1 MMKHQK
7 ERKLPHKIITMETNK
22 PSDHC
27 FNSSFDNNNNKNNN
41 NNSPTPMEKRPG

>member
-1 MMKHQK
+1 MMKNKK
-7 ERKLPHKIITMETNK
+7 ETKLPHKIITMETNK

-27 FNSSFDNNNNKNNN
+27 FNSSFDHNN